1 MSSSFK
7 SYRDLEV
14 WQKGIQLAK
23 AIYQLTMSFPSE
35 ERFGL
40 TNQMRRA
47 AVSIPSNIA
56 EGHARLSTA
65 EFQRFLAIAMG
76 SVAELETQIILSTE
90 LDFLSEAASHDM
102 LSQLHSIG
110 KMGRGLYRSLT
121 SRKGREK

>member
-65 EFQRFLAIAMG
+65 EFQRFLSIAMD
-76 SVAELETQIILSTE
+76 SVAELETQILLSVE
-90 LDFLSEAASHDM
+90 LGFMNEAISHEA
-102 LSQLHSIG
+102 LKQLDEIG
-110 KMGRGLYRSLT
+110 KMARGLYRSLAK
-121 SRKGREK
+121 RKGD